1 MTTVT
6 SKNREEFI
14 ANELAKKST
23 KNKSNEPYYVK
34 KTTIKKGMIGQQKR
48 SEKDFYDVHHESEG
62 HYARLPKEHHAHM
75 VAYGLNKKYPEH
87 SLGGFDDQ
95 TAEKIQKSME
105 QEGHPATKLKEWGN

>member
-34 KTTIKKGMIGQQKR
+34 KTTIKKKQ
-48 SEKDFYDVHHESEG
+48 
-62 HYARLPKEHHAHM
+62 
-75 VAYGLNKKYPEH
+75 
-87 SLGGFDDQ
+87 
-95 TAEKIQKSME
+95 
-105 QEGHPATKLKEWGN
+105 